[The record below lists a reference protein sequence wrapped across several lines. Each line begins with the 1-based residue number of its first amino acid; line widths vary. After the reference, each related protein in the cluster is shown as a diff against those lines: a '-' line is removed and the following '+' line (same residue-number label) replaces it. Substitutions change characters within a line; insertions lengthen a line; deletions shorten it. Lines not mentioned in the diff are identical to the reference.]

1 MNSKLTQVFKTLLK
15 SYGRQGWW
23 PIVNEKTG
31 ISEYHRKAPK
41 DRNEVFEICVGAILT
56 QGTQWYPNV
65 VRAIQQ
71 LKLGRI
77 FTKNELEVLREAE
90 IRNKKI
96 SGKDKIITKD
106 DILTQNTSWKNVEK
120 ALINLYPVSAEKII
134 ALSDDELKKAI
145 KSAGYFNQKAVYLK
159 IFADFFLRLNKI
171 PSRDELL
178 SVKGIGNE
186 TADSIL
192 LYAYNKAEF
201 VVDLYTK
208 RLFDRLGM
216 IKSKF
221 YLEIKDFFE
230 SNLKKDANLFQ
241 EFHALIVEHSKRFCK
256 KVPECNACPLRK
268 FCDFSE

>member
-1 MNSKLTQVFKTLLK
+1 MVDLKKIFDILLEN
-15 SYGRQGWW
+15 YGTQGWW
-23 PIVNEKTG
+23 PIDGKYSVDNFSRIKN
-31 ISEYHRKAPK
+31 K
-41 DRNEVFEICVGAILT
+41 NEVFEVCAGA
-56 QGTQWYPNV
+56 
-65 VRAIQQ
+65 
-71 LKLGRI
+71 
-77 FTKNELEVLREAE
+77 
-90 IRNKKI
+90 
-96 SGKDKIITKD
+96 
-106 DILTQNTSWKNVEK
+106 ILTQNTSWKNVEK

-256 KVPECNACPLRK
+256 KVPECCDCPLKK
-268 FCDFSE
+268 FCYIEFKLKPATLVVG